1 MAHICHVNPYS
12 LFFTKYFDLEIK
24 FLITGKS
31 GNKEVCADEK
41 FKEDGDPWS
50 VEAQAA
56 FLGPIL
62 WDKTLPYDADLKVP
76 QVCITPHIP
85 LPK

>member
-1 MAHICHVNPYS
+1 M
-12 LFFTKYFDLEIK
+12 
-24 FLITGKS
+24 
-31 GNKEVCADEK
+31 CADEK

-76 QVCITPHIP
+76 QVCIELRIR

>member
-1 MAHICHVNPYS
+1 M
-12 LFFTKYFDLEIK
+12 F
-24 FLITGKS
+24 TGKS
-31 GNKEVCADEK
+31 GNKDVCAEDK

-76 QVCITPHIP
+76 QVSIHEIRIIPHLICLSLYYRRYIYP
-85 LPK
+85 PRILHLF